1 MVVYEYRP
9 KRVFL
14 GRLTKGK
21 DVLDFFQE
29 LAEEKG
35 IHMGTITAVGALKGG
50 NIGYYHQDTRS
61 YETIS
66 IDKHLELI
74 GGWGNISHTDG
85 KVMIHLHVALADSE
99 GRTYSGHLMPGNTTF
114 AGEFSV
120 TELDGPVLERKH
132 DEATGLQLW
141 T

>member
-1 MVVYEYRP
+1 MIVYEYRP

-14 GRLTKGK
+14 GRLTKGE
-21 DVLDFFQE
+21 DVLDFFTQ
-29 LAEEKG
+29 LAEGKG
-35 IHMGTITAVGALKGG
+35 IHMATITAIGALEGG
-50 NIGYYHQDTRS
+50 KIGYYHQDTRS

-74 GGWGNISHTDG
+74 GGWGNISHKDG
-85 KVMIHLHVALADSE
+85 KVMIHLHVALADRE
-99 GRTYSGHLMPGNTTF
+99 GKTFSGHLMPGNQTF
-114 AGEFSV
+114 AGEFVV
-120 TELDGPVLERKH
+120 TELDGPVLERKY